1 MKIGLYINY
10 FRDKDLSVSKGLIKL
25 FKENGI
31 ETALEK
37 SIIGYFPQHAS
48 FDKNDIS
55 GDIELIVTV
64 GGDGTILSIITQA
77 AGKGIP
83 VLGVN
88 MGKVGFLTELEK
100 DEVKAYVAAIKNKNF
115 VTERRIMLQAVING
129 APSYSVL
136 NEWVINR
143 AGSARM
149 VRLDVFVGGK
159 LLDHYYADGFL
170 VATPTGSTA
179 YSLSAGGPVLA
190 PDTKCIN
197 LIALNSHSLHNRPVV
212 VGEDEAVEIR
222 IMDDKAPTSLIA
234 DGEIIREVSDKD
246 TIVIKKSQ
254 TEALFVRL
262 KPQDFYAR
270 LLNKLNVWGTGA
282 SQ

>member
-1 MKIGLYINY
+1 MKIGLHINI
-10 FRDKDLSVSKGLIKL
+10 FSDKDLSVSKDLIRL
-25 FKENGI
+25 FSENGI
-31 ETALEK
+31 QPVIEK
-37 SIIGYFPQHAS
+37 DCCGHFPSLPS
-48 FDKNDIS
+48 FDKNNIG
-55 GDIELIVTV
+55 GDIGLIVTV

-77 AGKGIP
+77 AEKNIP

-100 DEVKAYVAAIKNKNF
+100 VDVKDYILVVKNKKF
-115 VTERRIMLQAVING
+115 AIEKRIMLQAVING
-129 APSYSVL
+129 QPSYSVL
-136 NEWVINR
+136 NEWVVNR

-149 VRLDVFVGGK
+149 LPLEVYVGGR
-159 LLDHYYADGFL
+159 LLDNYYADGFL

-212 VGEDEAVEIR
+212 VGEDKEIEIK
-222 IMDDKAPTSLIA
+222 IMDDRAPTKLIA
-234 DGEIIREVSDKD
+234 DGEIIREVTSKDK
-246 TIVIKKSQ
+246 IIIKKSKIA
-254 TEALFVRL
+254 ALFVRL

-270 LLNKLNVWGTGA
+270 LLNKLNNW
-282 SQ
+282 S